1 MRLSAL
7 NAAVIAVAALFASNV
22 QALSTPQGGATVIY
36 DVDTPTDPNTVVSY
50 GSQTL
55 GSLGTRVVDG
65 WGDYISFD
73 DVYPRHLTKATFWLS
88 SNLAGDPGL
97 TLYIDDNPLAGSWT
111 GTWDGGGDLF
121 AYSFVLS
128 TPRPVVPDT
137 VSYLLVLNDTSVLAS
152 PGDYLNIAVSTTT
165 VGVDEVDA
173 GIGAGEVLAGYT
185 PGQLAVAPLAAGGT
199 IAARFEAVPEPATLA
214 LLSLGLVGL
223 GYVRRRRDT
232 D

>member
-73 DVYPRHLTKATFWLS
+73 DV
-88 SNLAGDPGL
+88 
-97 TLYIDDNPLAGSWT
+97 
-111 GTWDGGGDLF
+111 
-121 AYSFVLS
+121 
-128 TPRPVVPDT
+128 
-137 VSYLLVLNDTSVLAS
+137 
-152 PGDYLNIAVSTTT
+152 
-165 VGVDEVDA
+165 
-173 GIGAGEVLAGYT
+173 
-185 PGQLAVAPLAAGGT
+185 
-199 IAARFEAVPEPATLA
+199 
-214 LLSLGLVGL
+214 
-223 GYVRRRRDT
+223 
-232 D
+232 